1 MKESPNMKR
10 TFIVFL
16 TLSMMVLVPQLLA
29 SFACQLFEGASYRDA
44 LALFITIAGIW
55 IPVV

>member
-29 SFACQLFEGASYRDA
+29 SFACQLF
-44 LALFITIAGIW
+44 
-55 IPVV
+55 